1 MQATIH
7 VISSYENVI
16 YVKKKK
22 NERPITL
29 SVPGGE
35 SQYTIL
41 APCASQAAINST
53 STIHVCGDMNE

>member
-1 MQATIH
+1 ML
-7 VISSYENVI
+7 
-16 YVKKKK
+16 KKK

-53 STIHVCGDMNE
+53 STIHVCGDMNEWYPNLWQKNPVALLVK

>member
-1 MQATIH
+1 ML
-7 VISSYENVI
+7 
-16 YVKKKK
+16 KKK